1 MSKIDY
7 DLSLIEG
14 LAFDIDGVLSPSTV
28 PMGADGVPMRMVN
41 VKDGYAIQ
49 LAVKKGLKIAIISG
63 ADCEALRKRYNALG
77 VTDIY
82 LKASDKLP
90 CLTDWIERSGLSLE
104 KVAYMGDDIPDLC
117 VMGAVGL
124 PCAPRDADEE
134 VKAAAR
140 FITQSCGGYG
150 AGRELI
156 EEVLRARG
164 LWMSH
169 ADAFGW

>member
-7 DLSLIEG
+7 DLSKIE
-14 LAFDIDGVLSPSTV
+14 AIIFDIDGVLSPSTV
-28 PMGADGVPMRMVN
+28 PMSDEGMPLRMVN
-41 VKDGYAIQ
+41 VKDGYSIQ

-63 ADCEALRKRYNALG
+63 AADEALRRRYNALG

-82 LKASDKLP
+82 LKASDKMP
-90 CLTDWIERSGLSLE
+90 CLTDYIARTGLRPE
-104 KVAYMGDDIPDLC
+104 NIAYMGDDIPDLT

-124 PCAPRDADEE
+124 PCAPRDADPE

-140 FITQSCGGYG
+140 YITQANGGYG
-150 AGRELI
+150 AGRELL
-156 EEVLRARG
+156 EQVMRVKG